1 MFVKKSTAIA
11 SGAVAFLVLAGGATT
26 ATAFHKD
33 VTLSLDGQAARAGAF
48 GTTVADV
55 LAANGVVLGERD
67 LVYPSPQDAVSDGD
81 TITVEYSKLVTL
93 NVDGSPRSFYTT
105 STNLDAALSQVAL
118 TDLAGAS
125 YSVDRS
131 LALPRTGLAVDV
143 TTPKDVTLVV
153 AGKKTDVATLQLT
166 IGGLLQEQGVV
177 TDSDDRIE
185 PGLDAAVVDGLKV
198 VVDEV
203 EVKSRTRS
211 EVVAFTTTQK
221 NDPSLWK
228 GESTVLTAGQDG
240 RAKRTYRI
248 TVVNGEV
255 ESRVQT
261 GEKLV
266 RKPVTQVIRVG
277 TKVSAN
283 GVGINLAR
291 AAMWDRIARC
301 ESGNNWHINTGNG
314 YYGGLQFSKA
324 SWNSNGGRDFAAYP
338 HQASRAQQIT
348 VANRYYAKA
357 GTSPWTCA

>member
-1 MFVKKSTAIA
+1 VKKSTAIA

-26 ATAFHKD
+26 ATALHKD
-33 VTLSLDGQAARAGAF
+33 VTLSIDGQTASAGAF

-55 LAANGVVLGERD
+55 LAANNVVLGERD

-105 STNLDAALSQVAL
+105 ATSLDAALSQAAL
-118 TDLAGAS
+118 SDLAGAS

-153 AGKKTDVATLQLT
+153 AGKKTEVSTLQLT
-166 IGGLLQEQGVV
+166 IDGLLTEQGVV
-177 TDSDDRIE
+177 TDADDRID
-185 PGLDAAVVDGLKV
+185 PGLDTAVVDGLEI

-203 EVKSRTRS
+203 EVKSRTKS
-211 EVVAFTTTQK
+211 VVVAFATTEQK
-221 NDPSLWK
+221 DSALWQ
-228 GESTVLTAGQDG
+228 GESSLVTVGQNG
-240 RAKRTYRI
+240 KARRTFRI
-248 TVVNGEV
+248 TVVNGEI

-261 GEKLV
+261 DEKIV
-266 RKPVTQVIRVG
+266 RKPVTQVVRVG
-277 TKVSAN
+277 TKVTAN

-314 YYGGLQFSKA
+314 YYGGLQFNLA